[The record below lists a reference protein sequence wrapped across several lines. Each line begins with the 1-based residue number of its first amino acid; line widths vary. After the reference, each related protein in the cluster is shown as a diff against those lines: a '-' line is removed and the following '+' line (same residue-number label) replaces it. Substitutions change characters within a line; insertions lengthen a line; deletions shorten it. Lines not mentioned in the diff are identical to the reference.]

1 MRVTAALLGLIAACA
16 PALAQRGDV
25 KGEEQPPLPDAWRK
39 PPPAVRSA
47 EESLAEFR
55 VDAGLRVELVASEPL
70 VRSPVCAAF
79 DERGRLFVC
88 EMTSYMRDVDG
99 GDEGRPDG
107 VVALLEDLDGD
118 GRMDK
123 RSEFLTGLVLP
134 RAVAPTRG
142 GVLVIAPPNLLYAR
156 DADGDGRAEQVQ
168 ILERGLAGL
177 SSPEHAINGLLYSL
191 DNWFWCANAPVRYR
205 WNGSTLE
212 RGRTAGGGQ
221 WGIAEDARGRIY
233 FNDNSNPLRCD
244 LYPSYF
250 AVRNPALGVAAG
262 MNVNIAQGARPSPP
276 HTTPGVNRGYRKGLL
291 VDGRLNEFTGACS
304 PLVFEGD
311 GLPARYRG
319 SAFVA
324 EPCGN
329 LVHRFELST
338 DADGRPRAST
348 ALPDGAFL
356 SSPDERFRP
365 VHLFEGPDGALYVAD
380 MARGVIQHRLFV
392 TSWLRAQALERKLEA
407 PIERGRIWRVIA
419 GERRKP
425 TDLARAEWGELADAL
440 DAPNRW
446 TRKTAQRLFVEEAQ
460 LAPGVLE
467 SEALELLRERARGA
481 ATELGRLHALWALD
495 GLGESQP
502 ELARM
507 LWWGERSSDPI
518 NGARL
523 MERALREGGDER
535 LSWWLTR
542 ARFAPAAQQ
551 RAVVLALGALGNSAN
566 AREAWFDFARACAG
580 DEVGRG
586 MLVTAGHGSEL
597 ELIAGWLAAEDRGEA
612 SALLSLLATCVVRD
626 ARVPRVQTLLELIAL
641 RADDTEASA
650 LARGALEGCGKDA
663 KGARRALRV
672 EREPQSLLARVERE
686 NSPAELRELAALAI
700 WPGKPGAEDRWPS
713 ELSAEQRSLAE
724 RGRALY
730 EQSCASCHQLSGR
743 GDVGLAPPLRD
754 SPWVLGDPDV
764 LARVVLHGL
773 RGPLTLDGFTWDGE
787 MPAHELSDEEL
798 AGVLTFLRR
807 EWGHGAD
814 PVAPQFVREVRSK
827 HAARRSAW
835 SVDELERARK

>member
-1 MRVTAALLGLIAACA
+1 MRFSSALPFLLAACA

-70 VRSPVCAAF
+70 VKSPVCAAF
-79 DERGRLFVC
+79 DERGRLYVC
-88 EMTSYMRDVDG
+88 EMTSYMRDIDG
-99 GDEGRPDG
+99 ADEGRPDG

-123 RSEFLTGLVLP
+123 RSEFLSGLVLP

-142 GVLVIAPPNLLYAR
+142 GVLVIAPPELLFAL
-156 DADGDGRAEQVQ
+156 DTDGDGRADETRV
-168 ILERGLAGL
+168 LERGLAGL
-177 SSPEHAINGLLYSL
+177 ASPEHAINGLHYAL

-205 WNGSTLE
+205 WNGATLE

-221 WGIAEDARGRIY
+221 WGISEDARGRIF

-244 LYPSYF
+244 LYPSHY

-262 MNVNIAQGARPSPP
+262 MNVNIAKGVRPAPP

-304 PLVFEGD
+304 PLIFEGD
-311 GLPARYRG
+311 GLPERYRG

-324 EPCGN
+324 EPCAN

-338 DADGRPRAST
+338 DADGAPRAST
-348 ALPDGAFL
+348 APPDGAFL

-407 PIERGRIWRVIA
+407 PIERGRIWRVVA
-419 GERRKP
+419 GERRKSS
-425 TDLARAEWGELADAL
+425 DLGAVSWTELGDAL
-440 DAPNRW
+440 DSGNRW
-446 TRKTAQRLFVEEAQ
+446 TRKTAQRLFVEEAP
-460 LAPGVLE
+460 LAPGVIE
-467 SEALELLRERARGA
+467 AQALEVLRERARGA
-481 ATELGRLHALWALD
+481 STELGRLHALWALD

-507 LWWGERSSDPI
+507 LWWGERGSDPI

-523 MERALREGGDER
+523 MERALREGDDER
-535 LSWWLTR
+535 LNWWLTR

-551 RAVVLALGALGNSAN
+551 RAVVLALGSIANSA
-566 AREAWFDFARACAG
+566 AAQQAWMQFAKVCAG
-580 DEVGRG
+580 DELGRG
-586 MLVTAGHGSEL
+586 MLLSAGHGAEL
-597 ELIAGWLAAEDRGEA
+597 ELAATWLADEERGEA
-612 SALLSLLATCVVRD
+612 AALLTQLAACVVRD
-626 ARVPRVQTLLELIAL
+626 GRPARVQTLLELIAK
-641 RADDTEASA
+641 RANDSEAKA
-650 LARGALEGCGKDA
+650 LARGALDGCGKDA
-663 KGARRALRV
+663 KGARRALRI
-672 EREPQSLLARVERE
+672 EREPQSLLARLERE
-686 NSPAELRELAALAI
+686 NAPSELRELAALAV
-700 WPGKPGAEDRWPS
+700 WPGKPGAESHWPA
-713 ELSAEQRSLAE
+713 ELSAEQRALAE
-724 RGRALY
+724 RGRALF
-730 EQSCASCHQLSGR
+730 EQTCASCHQLSGR

-787 MPAHELSDEEL
+787 MPAHELSDDEL
-798 AGVLTFLRR
+798 AGLLTYLRR

-835 SVDELERARK
+835 SVEELRGDK